1 MPKFIDNSFQ
11 IVYNYNMKKIY
22 IAMAEFADGN
32 RIFEKAYI
40 NKDQAQQACDEM
52 IKDIKDNTDWAVAP
66 VVEELDLVDE

>member
-1 MPKFIDNSFQ
+1 MPKFIDNDFQ

-32 RIFEKAYI
+32 RIFEKAYT

-52 IKDIKDNTDWAVAP
+52 IKDIKDNTDWMVAP